1 MLGDKIKYYRIK
13 KNLSQESLAKRLK
26 VTRQTI
32 SKWENNIY
40 IPDDNYLIS
49 LSKVLNINL
58 NNYIDSI
65 TYKDIFGREL
75 SNDIRKRRIT
85 YLLESLFFSI
95 FILLI
100 ELFSYYYLSKNIII
114 LDIFNN
120 EIYNFIINM
129 TIKFILVFIITII
142 ITNINGEVKIKKAQ
156 D

>member
-1 MLGDKIKYYRIK
+1 MLGDQIKYYRIK
-13 KNLSQESLAKRLK
+13 NNLSQESLGKRLN
-26 VTRQTI
+26 VSRQTI

-40 IPDDNYLIS
+40 IPDDNYLIA
-49 LSKVLNINL
+49 LSKILNINL
-58 NNYIDSI
+58 NSYINSI

-95 FILLI
+95 FVLLI
-100 ELFSYYYLSKNIII
+100 EIFSYYYLSKNIII
-114 LDIFNN
+114 LDILNN
-120 EIYNFIINM
+120 ETFNFIINM

-142 ITNINGEVKIKKAQ
+142 VTNVNGETKIKKAQ